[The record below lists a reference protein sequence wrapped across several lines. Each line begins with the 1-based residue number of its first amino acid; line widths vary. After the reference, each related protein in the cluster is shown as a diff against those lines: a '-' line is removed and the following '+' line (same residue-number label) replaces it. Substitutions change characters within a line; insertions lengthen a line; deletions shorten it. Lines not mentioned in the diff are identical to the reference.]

1 MGFSFFANGK
11 SFRMKIIHFWPI
23 FVSGS
28 NMGGFDN
35 IFKKKRRNVRISHS
49 LFVKKKFSN

>member
-1 MGFSFFANGK
+1 MGFSLFADGK

-35 IFKKKRRNVRISHS
+35 NFFKKPRNVRISHS